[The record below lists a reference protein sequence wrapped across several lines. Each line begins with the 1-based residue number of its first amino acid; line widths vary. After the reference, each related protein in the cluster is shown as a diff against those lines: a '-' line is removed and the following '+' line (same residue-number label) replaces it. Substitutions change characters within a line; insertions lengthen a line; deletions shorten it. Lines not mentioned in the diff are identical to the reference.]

1 MSLPNADF
9 SLSAEDALLLF
20 RDLEEYAVS
29 LDRIMSRLAAGAD
42 PAILADYLV
51 DRRVAARLARARG
64 TVGDALEAVIGAEA
78 LEDIAEG
85 VFRYSGP

>member
-1 MSLPNADF
+1 MSLANAEF
-9 SLSAEDALLLF
+9 SLGAEDALLLF
-20 RDLEEYAVS
+20 RDLEEYVVS
-29 LDRIMSRLAAGAD
+29 LDRILSRLAAGAD
-42 PAILADYLV
+42 PAFLADYPV
-51 DRRVAARLARARG
+51 DRRVAARPARARG

>member
-1 MSLPNADF
+1 MSLANAEF
-9 SLSAEDALLLF
+9 SLGAEDALLLF
-20 RDLEEYAVS
+20 RDLEEYVVS
-29 LDRIMSRLAAGAD
+29 LDRILSRLATGAD
-42 PAILADYLV
+42 PAILADYPV
-51 DRRVAARLARARG
+51 DRRVAARPARARG